1 MPDSARGSA
10 GSGGGLTFRRMSV
23 PPTPAIA
30 SPPVEATIPA
40 TLRRDLIY
48 RDQRYLGRDFVVFK
62 NPLGLT
68 YYRLPKAHATAA
80 FLFDGKRSF
89 GALVDELRTSNLYWR
104 ALPRQRALDE
114 LSQLARQLAMAG
126 LLRVGGGSAVARG
139 RHKKQ
144 LKKKHGFEMAIGKA
158 LYFRKS
164 LFDPDALLTR
174 MLPYFRWM
182 FSPVTMAVC
191 GILFVVTLFAVLRQW
206 DEVTARAANFFTFEN
221 LALSWVIFFGVKIVH
236 EFGHGLTCKRFGG
249 EVHEMGFMFILFT
262 PYLFCNV
269 SDSWLASKAGRI
281 YVTAAGIF
289 VELILAC
296 VAAWLWMFSQPGLF
310 HQICFNTMFLCSIS
324 TVIFNANPLLKFDG
338 YYIMTDVLEIPNLKQ
353 KSNAYVTQW
362 AQRVLLGIRKA
373 GAQLATYELNPLFGI
388 YAVASYVYGWVIL
401 YSISTHLF
409 NALQPYGLEVISR
422 SYVALFLFTSL
433 ALPLYR
439 LGMSVKDSP
448 DIRTNTLPRMR
459 AVLFAILAAGGLC
472 FVIPWN
478 ETIKRMI
485 VIEHA
490 QIDPLSSKSPGFLVE
505 LRVREGQNV
514 SAGEIVARLVNVD
527 LLAERKD
534 LAAQLEAAEIRY
546 RAAITDERPEVQLAA
561 SAQRRMAQEIQEQI
575 SAVDERIASLE
586 IRAPRDG
593 VLRTWQIRDLVGQY
607 FPAGRPVVEIGTDR
621 QLRGII
627 PLDEREARRVAAGQT
642 VNFRILAEGDREFSG
657 VISSRPVSPLP
668 EFTSPVMANLL
679 GGDVPAVHD
688 SSGRHVKPNLPHYE
702 ADVAFEPGDAV
713 LRPGMSGKA
722 RITIGRTTLG
732 LWLWDRL
739 VDWTNPDI
747 RL

>member
-1 MPDSARGSA
+1 M
-10 GSGGGLTFRRMSV
+10 TT
-23 PPTPAIA
+23 PPTTPAGGQQVA
-30 SPPVEATIPA
+30 DSIPA
-40 TLRRDLIY
+40 GLRRDLVH

-68 YYRLPKAHATAA
+68 YYRLPKAHAAAA
-80 FLFDGKRSF
+80 FLFDGKRSV
-89 GALVDELRTSNLYWR
+89 GSLVDELRASNRYWR
-104 ALPRQRALDE
+104 ALPREKAQE
-114 LSQLARQLAMAG
+114 EVMQLARQLAMAG
-126 LLRVGGGSAVARG
+126 LLRVAGGSAVARG

-144 LKKKHGFEMAIGKA
+144 LKKKHGFELTVGKA

-164 LFDPDALLTR
+164 LFDPDVLLSR
-174 MLPYFRWM
+174 MVPWFRWLYTPAAM
-182 FSPVTMAVC
+182 MAC
-191 GILFVVTLFAVLRQW
+191 GVFFVITLFAVLREW

-221 LALSWVIFFGVKIVH
+221 LALSWVIFFGVKIIH

-262 PYLFCNV
+262 PYLYCNV

-296 VAAWLWMFSQPGLF
+296 IAAWLWLGSQPGLF
-310 HQICFNTMFLCSIS
+310 HQVCFNTMFLCSIS

-338 YYIMTDVLEIPNLKQ
+338 YYIMTDLLEIPNLKQ

-362 AQRVLLGIRKA
+362 AQRALLGIRKA
-373 GAQLATYELNPLFGI
+373 GAQLATYELNPLFGF
-388 YAVASYVYGWVIL
+388 YAVASYIYGWVIL

-439 LGMSVKDSP
+439 LSMSVKDAP
-448 DIRTNTLPRMR
+448 EIRTNTLPRMR
-459 AVLFAILAAGGLC
+459 YALFVILAASGLL

-478 ETIKRMI
+478 DTIKRMI

-490 QIDPLSSKSPGFLVE
+490 QVDPFSSKSPGFLKE
-505 LRVREGQNV
+505 LNVREGQSV
-514 SAGEIVARLVNVD
+514 AAGELVARLENRE

-534 LAAQLEAAEIRY
+534 LEAERELAEIRY
-546 RAAITDERPEVQLAA
+546 RAAITDERPDVQQAA
-561 SAQRRMAQEIQEQI
+561 SAQRKMAREIEEQI
-575 SAVDERIASLE
+575 AAIDEKIASLE
-586 IRAPRDG
+586 IRAPRAG
-593 VLRTWQIRDLVGQY
+593 VVRTWHIRDLVGQY
-607 FPAGRPVVEIGTDR
+607 FPAGRPVVELGTD
-621 QLRGII
+621 QNLRGII
-627 PLDEREARRVAAGQT
+627 PLDERQARRVQAGQT
-642 VNFRILAEGDREFSG
+642 VRFRILAEGDREFSG
-657 VISSRPVSPLP
+657 VVSSRPVSPIP

-679 GGDVPAVHD
+679 GGDVPSTHD
-688 SSGRHVKPNLPHYE
+688 AGGRTTKPSLPHYE
-702 ADVAFEPGDAV
+702 ADVAFDPGDAV
-713 LRPGMSGKA
+713 LRPGMAGKA
-722 RITIGRTTLG
+722 RITIARTTLG
-732 LWLWDRL
+732 LWLWDRF
-739 VDWTNPDI
+739 VDWLNPDI